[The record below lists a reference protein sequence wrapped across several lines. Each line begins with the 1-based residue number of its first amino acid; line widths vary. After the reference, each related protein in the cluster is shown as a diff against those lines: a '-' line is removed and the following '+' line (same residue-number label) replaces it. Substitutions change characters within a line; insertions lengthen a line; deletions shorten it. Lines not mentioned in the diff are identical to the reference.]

1 MMMRW
6 ALYCLPQQISQYDD
20 VPVTCRHLI
29 FAWQLMTE
37 VAKAMV
43 GGKHLSEEKK
53 GYLYDMTGE
62 AKSKAN
68 SREGSKAN
76 SKANS
81 REGSKANSKANSR
94 EGSKANSREGSK
106 ANNIREGS
114 KDRSPIATPRTP
126 RSARGSKGAAS
137 ASGGS
142 ESGSGA
148 FNASGKRKW
157 HRGVPNDTSHD
168 VRNQP
173 SSVEDAEKVEM
184 TGPVSKNTPPRHL
197 HFDQHSYT
205 PDLKINLGR

>member
-1 MMMRW
+1 MMRW
-6 ALYCLPQQISQYDD
+6 ALYCLPQQISRYDD
-20 VPVTCRHLI
+20 VPVTCRHPI

-62 AKSKAN
+62 ARSKAN

-76 SKANS
+76 SKS
-81 REGSKANSKANSR
+81 NSKANSR
-94 EGSKANSREGSK
+94 EGSKANSRGSS
-106 ANNIREGS
+106 R
-114 KDRSPIATPRTP
+114 DRSPIATPRTP

-197 HFDQHSYT
+197 HFDQHSCT
-205 PDLKINLGR
+205 PDLEINLGR